1 MTCLFQSLKK
11 VTLGTASTWVSQVF
25 GKTLDSECIVMKL
38 SLSEFLDACR
48 AVIVPNEDLVQRVL
62 RDLAGITDWDAKVKK
77 IQGNTKFKGSKEYT
91 KEPVELGKVG
101 SVMEHHLAV
110 FCDEAIQDWDPEY
123 GFLRGLLSHDE
134 FVGCHIKELH
144 NGVKY
149 STFGLWGIQGHVS
162 DTKRKASKVL
172 DQGKKK
178 KKQKV
183 EKGEKPAK
191 SKSAPS
197 SAKPT
202 GSVKSAKPKPFTV
215 KVSSKPPEEA
225 TGVTDRSHANVTL
238 QVVDS
243 DDESQATNDAP
254 VGTFEDDEEEEQ
266 GAGDEEEEEEEVEE
280 EDEN

>member
-1 MTCLFQSLKK
+1 
-11 VTLGTASTWVSQVF
+11 
-25 GKTLDSECIVMKL
+25 MKL

-110 FCDEAIQDWDPEY
+110 FCDEDIQDWDPEY

-134 FVGCHIKELH
+134 FVGCHIKELQ

-162 DTKRKASKVL
+162 DTKRKSSTKEL
-172 DQGKKK
+172 KQGKN

-183 EKGEKPAK
+183 EKGEKSAK
-191 SKSAPS
+191 SKSAAPTGS
-197 SAKPT
+197 VKPTGFAKPT
-202 GSVKSAKPKPFTV
+202 GSVKPKPFTV
-215 KVSSKPPEEA
+215 KVSSKLPEEA

-238 QVVDS
+238 EVVDS
-243 DDESQATNDAP
+243 DEEEDDKESQVTNDAP

-266 GAGDEEEEEEEVEE
+266 EEKDEEEEEEVEE

>member
-1 MTCLFQSLKK
+1 
-11 VTLGTASTWVSQVF
+11 
-25 GKTLDSECIVMKL
+25 
-38 SLSEFLDACR
+38 
-48 AVIVPNEDLVQRVL
+48 VIVNNEALVTRVL
-62 RDLAGITDWDAKVKK
+62 HDLAGITDWDAKVKK

-110 FCDEAIQDWDPEY
+110 FCDEAIQDWDIEY

-162 DTKRKASKVL
+162 DTKRKASTKEL
-172 DQGKKK
+172 KQGKK

-191 SKSAPS
+191 SKSATPTG

-202 GSVKSAKPKPFTV
+202 KPKPFTV
-215 KVSSKPPEEA
+215 KVSSKLPEEA

-238 QVVDS
+238 QVVGS
-243 DDESQATNDAP
+243 DDEGEDDKESQVTNDAP

-266 GAGDEEEEEEEVEE
+266 GAGDEEEEE
-280 EDEN
+280 DEN